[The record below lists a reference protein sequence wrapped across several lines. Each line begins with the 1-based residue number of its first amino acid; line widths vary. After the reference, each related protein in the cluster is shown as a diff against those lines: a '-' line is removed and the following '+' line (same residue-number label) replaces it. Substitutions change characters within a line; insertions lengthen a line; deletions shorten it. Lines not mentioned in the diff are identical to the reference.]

1 MDWTVFQVDESISV
15 LELKKEISK
24 TLSIPVPRQK
34 ILFVGR
40 TLADDKPLSAFPQIR
55 SGSKLTVVLKEPEPL
70 KVRNFL
76 LKTAQQ
82 RRNPKFDFHDATNY
96 RICVKLNVEKFCDIF
111 SFPIFLQDIMT
122 KIFKKYYSD
131 EQSEAMA
138 KELMIDLDK
147 RLDQL
152 SFDDFERI
160 ATYFLE
166 RDRKLYGDT

>member
-1 MDWTVFQVDESISV
+1 MDENISV

-55 SGSKLTVVLKEPEPL
+55 SGSKLTVVQKEPEPL
-70 KVRNFL
+70 K
-76 LKTAQQ
+76 
-82 RRNPKFDFHDATNY
+82 
-96 RICVKLNVEKFCDIF
+96 
-111 SFPIFLQDIMT
+111 DIMC

-131 EQSEAMA
+131 EQSELMA

-152 SFDDFERI
+152 NFEDFERM